1 MLLGLYIVR
10 DDEFEDPLYA
20 DPAPRELDEELWE
33 ALCEVSNDAQE
44 GTEVHEGVRAVGEA
58 WIGWRFH
65 EPSGLSFL
73 AAVSDEVRSSQV
85 SAVLARLA
93 RRYLDE
99 ADDPREPDRHG
110 VVDVVIDVVPPWD
123 EE

>member
-20 DPAPRELDEELWE
+20 DPAPRELDDELWE

-44 GTEVHEGVRAVGEA
+44 GTEDHEGVRAVGEA
-58 WIGWRFH
+58 WIGC
-65 EPSGLSFL
+65 
-73 AAVSDEVRSSQV
+73 
-85 SAVLARLA
+85 
-93 RRYLDE
+93 LDE